1 MTRASKIGCRFSTGA
16 PNISATLVDEGRRK
30 AGVFGAVEKT
40 KKLYSGES
48 AFAMPI
54 GVLHQD
60 ISES

>member
-1 MTRASKIGCRFSTGA
+1 M
-16 PNISATLVDEGRRK
+16 K
-30 AGVFGAVEKT
+30 AGEKQVCSGAVEKT

-48 AFAMPI
+48 EFAMPV